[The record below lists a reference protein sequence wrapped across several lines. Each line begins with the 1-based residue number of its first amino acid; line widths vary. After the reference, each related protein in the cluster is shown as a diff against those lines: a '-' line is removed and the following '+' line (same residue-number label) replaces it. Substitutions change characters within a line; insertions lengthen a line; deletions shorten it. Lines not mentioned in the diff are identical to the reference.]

1 MAVAGNCG
9 QIGGG
14 VKPALGN
21 RIFSQAGHCNV
32 ADVAIVAM
40 PLVLARYTLMQVM
53 SAEGLRSRVHKS
65 DIGTASP
72 VANRTFV
79 DRYLYD
85 CSADFADLGCMAA
98 KAD

>member
-1 MAVAGNCG
+1 MVSGDCG
-9 QIGGG
+9 QIGAG

-40 PLVLARYTLMQVM
+40 PLVLARNTLRQVM
-53 SAEGLRSRVHKS
+53 PAEGLRPRVHKS

-72 VANRTFV
+72 LTKRTFAE
-79 DRYLYD
+79 RYLYD
-85 CSADFADLGCMAA
+85 CSADKAA
-98 KAD
+98 